1 MNKLKPKTQLVGK
14 NIVYLTSCHST
25 NEYASKLIQNN
36 DFFNGTIVITEDQTA
51 GKGQR
56 GNVWIAEPGKNLTF
70 SIILC
75 PDFLPASMQFNL
87 NMAVSLGIYDA
98 LSTVLDNKL
107 KIKWPNDLYYG
118 NQKFGG
124 VLIENSLLGSKL
136 NTSIIGIGINVNQDS
151 FLYQTATSLKN
162 ILGKEID
169 IATIGNSISENIE
182 LRFNQ
187 LKENDWVLLKKEYL
201 SRLYKIGEYA
211 RFEDQNGH
219 FEGTIIDISKEGKL
233 LIEQNDFVKSY
244 DIKEITYL
252 S

>member
-1 MNKLKPKTQLVGK
+1 LNKLKPKTQLVGK

-75 PDFLPASMQFNL
+75 PDFLQASMQFNL

-136 NTSIIGIGINVNQDS
+136 NISIIGIGINVNQDS

-169 IATIGNSISENIE
+169 IATIGNSIAENIE

-187 LKENDWVLLKKEYL
+187 LKENDWDLLKKEYL

-211 RFEDQNGH
+211 RFEDQNGR